1 MVIYV
6 KINYAEKERGIIMLR
21 FLEGGWFLTVMV
33 GIAALG
39 MLDKLLVRHLY
50 KRLIKQSDHM
60 NETKNK
66 FLKQIRQKF
75 ENSYR
80 LNFGVNNI
88 SVFIEKQVNQYRFM
102 GFSLQGINNF
112 SGQASG
118 LVILSGILLSLAA
131 YWYKMNFDLIVLYTC
146 VGIVLGI
153 GCYLWDNLIDASGCR
168 QVLLAQL
175 GDYLENNLKNQL
187 LRDVADVEDLDLK
200 AVDDTVKERSVQSK
214 KDIEYLKK
222 SLDQIAAG
230 MSPEPEQE
238 PKQDQSLLKKQLT
251 PQEERVIKD
260 IIKEYL
266 S

>member
-1 MVIYV
+1 
-6 KINYAEKERGIIMLR
+6 MLR

-39 MLDKLLVRHLY
+39 MLDKLLVRRLY
-50 KRLIKQSDHM
+50 KGLIKQSDHM

-88 SVFIEKQVNQYRFM
+88 AVFIEKQMNQYRFM
-102 GFSLQGINNF
+102 GFTLRGINNF
-112 SGQASG
+112 SGQTPG
-118 LVILSGILLSLAA
+118 LVILMGILASLAS
-131 YWYKMNFDLIVLYTC
+131 YWYKLDFELVVVYTC
-146 VGIVLGI
+146 AGIVLGI
-153 GCYLWDNLIDASGCR
+153 GCYLWDNLIDANGCR
-168 QVLLAQL
+168 RVLLAQL

-187 LRDVADVEDLDLK
+187 LRDVAEVEDLDLTMSEQS
-200 AVDDTVKERSVQSK
+200 AKEGTGQSK

-222 SLDQIAAG
+222 SLNQIAAG
-230 MSPEPEQE
+230 MVPEPESDSDPQKE
-238 PKQDQSLLKKQLT
+238 QPLLKKQLT